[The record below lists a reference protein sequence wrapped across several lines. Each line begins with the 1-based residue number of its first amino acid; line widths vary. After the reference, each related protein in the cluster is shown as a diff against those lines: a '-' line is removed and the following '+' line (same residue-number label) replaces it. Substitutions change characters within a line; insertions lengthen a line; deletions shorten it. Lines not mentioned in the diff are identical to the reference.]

1 MKEILEKTKYGLNR
15 GNLKMIALFCMT
27 LDHIAA
33 VLLQSIADGINP
45 ESFGHTW
52 LTVLIFFLRFIGR
65 LAFPIF
71 CFFIVEGVFHT
82 RNIFLYA
89 LRLLLL
95 GFISEVPYNMAE
107 NHTYFWSEGG
117 NVFWTLLLGM
127 LTVYCM
133 DGIFTR
139 FKCHKALKYIA
150 TGIIFALPV
159 VTESFIH
166 TDYGIYGILAI
177 VVIYLI
183 SKGKYT
189 FAIIL
194 NVTGFIAS
202 YIAEKNFSIDSAI
215 LLLMGIIVSAGLIF
229 VSRSIIHTDSR
240 KMFVSCA
247 VLTGM
252 SVFEASAFANVFL
265 MQFYN
270 GQKGRKIGW
279 LFYIYYPAH
288 LAALTGLCMLF
299 KIY

>member
-1 MKEILEKTKYGLNR
+1 MKEKLEQTKYGLNR

-33 VLLQSIADGINP
+33 VILESWAEVLNP
-45 ESFGHTW
+45 SLGHACVS
-52 LTVLIFFLRFIGR
+52 VLIFFLRFIGR

-82 RNIFLYA
+82 RNVFKYA
-89 LRLLLL
+89 LRLFLLAV
-95 GFISEVPYNMAE
+95 ISEVPYNMAE
-107 NHTYFWSEGG
+107 NHTYFWSESG

-127 LTVYCM
+127 LTVFCM
-133 DGIFTR
+133 DGIFTKFR
-139 FKCHKALKYIA
+139 CHKALKYIA
-150 TGIIFALPV
+150 AGIVFALPV
-159 VTESFIH
+159 VTESFIY

-177 VVIYLI
+177 VVIYLV

-194 NVTGFIAS
+194 NVTGFIAD
-202 YIAEKNFSIDSAI
+202 YIVEKDFSIASAVLI
-215 LLLMGIIVSAGLIF
+215 LMGLIVSSGLIF
-229 VSRSIIHTDSR
+229 VSRSVLNINSK
-240 KMFVSCA
+240 KMFASCA

-252 SVFEASAFANVFL
+252 SVFELSAFANVFL

-279 LFYIYYPAH
+279 FFYFYYPAH
-288 LAALTGLCMLF
+288 LAALAGLCMLLGL
-299 KIY
+299 Y